1 MTTVE
6 ITISD
11 DSKLEHFISILKEF
25 RFVSKVQL
33 GEKEEKKS
41 KKAKIN
47 WTDAKLDAATHALV
61 LDSIARRKAGD
72 RSHIAENQSIKD
84 VFYDLQD

>member
-6 ITISD
+6 ITVSD
-11 DSKLEHFISILKEF
+11 DSKLEHFIAMLKEF

-33 GEKEEKKS
+33 SVKEEKKS

-47 WTDAKLDAATHALV
+47 LTDATLDADTHALV
-61 LDSIARRKAGD
+61 LDSIERYKRGD
-72 RSHIAENQSIKD
+72 TSSHN
-84 VFYDLQD
+84 Y